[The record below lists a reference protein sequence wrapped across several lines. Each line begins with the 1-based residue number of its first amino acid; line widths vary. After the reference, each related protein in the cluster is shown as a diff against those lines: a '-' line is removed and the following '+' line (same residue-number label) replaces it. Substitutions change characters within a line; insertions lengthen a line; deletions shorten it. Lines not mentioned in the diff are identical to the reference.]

1 MDFICLKKRAE
12 HLMTGFKM
20 KIGDIL
26 LENVTKTYN
35 LRRGIF
41 FRNKKTF
48 TALNDFSLKINS
60 GDRLGIIG
68 NNGSGKTTL
77 LKIISGITEVTS
89 GEVATKGKIVSLLEL
104 SAGFHPDISGFDNI
118 MLNGL
123 LTGLSR
129 REVAKRT
136 NKIILDSGISDF
148 VKMPFYTYSSGMK
161 LKLAF
166 SVAINSDPDILIFDE
181 IVSAGDEFF
190 IKMFMDYFN
199 KIIKEKKTLIF
210 ASHILEVISLYCNKV
225 LWMEHGSIRMVDET
239 AKVIRE
245 YKKIRSNI

>member
-1 MDFICLKKRAE
+1 
-12 HLMTGFKM
+12 M
-20 KIGDIL
+20 KIGEIL
-26 LENVTKTYN
+26 LDKVTKTYK

-41 FRNKKTF
+41 FKDKKTF
-48 TALNDFSLKINS
+48 TALNNLSLKINS

-77 LKIISGITEVTS
+77 LKIISGITDVTK
-89 GEVATKGKIVSLLEL
+89 GEVITKGKIVSLLEL
-104 SAGFHPDISGFDNI
+104 SAGFHPDISGIDNI

-123 LTGLSR
+123 LAGLNR
-129 REVAKRT
+129 CEVIKRT

-148 VKMPFYTYSSGMK
+148 IKMPFYTYSSGMK

-190 IKMFMDYFN
+190 IKMFMNYFN
-199 KIIKEKKTLIF
+199 KVIKEKKTLIF
-210 ASHILEVISLYCNKV
+210 ASHVLEVISLYCNKV
-225 LWMEHGSIRMVDET
+225 LWMEHGNVRMIGET
-239 AKVIRE
+239 MKVIRE
-245 YKKIRSNI
+245 YKKAQTNV